1 MFRAGQTGI
10 SLSKDA
16 IEEGT
21 KKLNRSPTSDIMT
34 KKEIITALNDSES
47 RIAFIFDALD
57 KGILINDIEVYLLE
71 LREMQTKIVDIQ
83 NFIVCISLK
92 TKGRVE

>member
-1 MFRAGQTGI
+1 
-10 SLSKDA
+10 
-16 IEEGT
+16 
-21 KKLNRSPTSDIMT
+21 MT

-57 KGILINDIEVYLLE
+57 KGILLNDIEVYLLE

-92 TKGRVE
+92 TKGRVEKTLWTEGSVDDRPQEEPCF